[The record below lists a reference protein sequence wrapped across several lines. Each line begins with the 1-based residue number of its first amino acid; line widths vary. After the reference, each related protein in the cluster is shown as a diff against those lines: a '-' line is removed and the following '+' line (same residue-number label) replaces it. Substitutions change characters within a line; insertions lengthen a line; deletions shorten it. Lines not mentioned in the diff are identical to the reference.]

1 MQPGTGESQRAE
13 VACNAN
19 ERLSEANWILG
30 YARFANMAR
39 MAPKQEHK
47 RNKTLCEL
55 RATLKLSQTAMGKKI
70 GVNLRAYQNYE
81 AGRPIPKPVQILIDL
96 LKSGAY

>member
-1 MQPGTGESQRAE
+1 M
-13 VACNAN
+13 
-19 ERLSEANWILG
+19 SEANWILG

-47 RNKTLCEL
+47 RNKKLCEL
-55 RATLKLSQTAMGKKI
+55 RATLALSQTGMGKNL

-81 AGRPIPKPVQILIDL
+81 AGWPIPRPVQILIDL